1 LLIPQ
6 SSKIILAQK
15 PQRVLEK
22 IGMYCTNCHKKNDNV
37 ETCKVKR
44 KEDLIV
50 VSKVTTQHIKVQR
63 LIVKYSCHICG
74 DTRHKIIDCL
84 KYNDMQNMFKNK
96 GVKPIEKQVMVE
108 PKVSNPLVHMVDVNM
123 AITKNKVIKKQV
135 FKDRE
140 PIKKKYIVDWEKEQ
154 NLHQYFVKTIQEM
167 QTEDPPQNLIP
178 KEKAQWS
185 TSWVRLPESKVSTEL
200 IVSQSY
206 VYGTNIPRYQ

>member
-1 LLIPQ
+1 MEAINNLLIPQ

-22 IGMYCTNCHKKNDNV
+22 IRMYSTNCHKKNDNV

-50 VSKVTTQHIKVQR
+50 VSKVTTQHIKVQK

-74 DTRHKIIDCL
+74 DTGHKIIDCL

-123 AITKNKVIKKQV
+123 AITKNKVIKK
-135 FKDRE
+135 RC
-140 PIKKKYIVDWEKEQ
+140 
-154 NLHQYFVKTIQEM
+154 LR
-167 QTEDPPQNLIP
+167 TE
-178 KEKAQWS
+178 
-185 TSWVRLPESKVSTEL
+185 
-200 IVSQSY
+200 SQSRKSILLIGKKSKSY
-206 VYGTNIPRYQ
+206 INILLRLFKRCKQKTHHKI